1 MAIRKLKMSDSE
13 NCFCNLD
20 LTSIFFATVVKHW
33 AWVFDL
39 SFSFFFFFTFILV
52 VGNKCDLPK
61 REVDL
66 KMAAQV
72 AKNYNVP
79 FIESSAKTRMGVVST
94 RKTEQRL
101 SWCHGSRRLA
111 SCLHVAVNSSSTCS
125 YRVFFLGCWFLVI
138 HLYELRY
145 ERTKNKEI
153 FTRTWVW
160 GLVLR
165 VRVRSVRVWNMPGML
180 WWTLLNSYFLLY
192 LQLSLS
198 LSHVLSTSSL
208 LCPSLLI
215 VPPALIVL

>member
-1 MAIRKLKMSDSE
+1 M
-13 NCFCNLD
+13 
-20 LTSIFFATVVKHW
+20 
-33 AWVFDL
+33 
-39 SFSFFFFFTFILV
+39 SFSFFFTFILV

-125 YRVFFLGCWFLVI
+125 YRVLLLGWWFLVI
-138 HLYELRY
+138 HLYSAIIHLY
-145 ERTKNKEI
+145 AWNALVNITEI
-153 FTRTWVW
+153 LHFT
-160 GLVLR
+160 L
-165 VRVRSVRVWNMPGML
+165 SP
-180 WWTLLNSYFLLY
+180 TLSLSIY

-198 LSHVLSTSSL
+198 LSLFLSRSL
-208 LCPSLLI
+208 SLSLFSLSLSLSCSFNLVSPCPSLLI